1 VRVLPQKIL
10 QFDGPVLIWGRRVT
24 ICVEFQA
31 KATGLNELYWTC
43 TVRVVASNEVENVKA
58 MTQSTGDISAS
69 QSPDAAVEPIGSQA
83 LKFSTPGFVVP
94 VRTKL
99 EWFSPRLLCRKATYS
114 RGWTRAVGWEPEWT
128 CVGTFVQQGGDP
140 RAREAEGSPTSWLIR
155 Y

>member
-1 VRVLPQKIL
+1 MCWSSK
-10 QFDGPVLIWGRRVT
+10 
-24 ICVEFQA
+24 A

-43 TVRVVASNEVENVKA
+43 TVSVVASNEVENVKA

-99 EWFSPRLLCRKATYS
+99 E
-114 RGWTRAVGWEPEWT
+114 
-128 CVGTFVQQGGDP
+128 
-140 RAREAEGSPTSWLIR
+140 
-155 Y
+155 